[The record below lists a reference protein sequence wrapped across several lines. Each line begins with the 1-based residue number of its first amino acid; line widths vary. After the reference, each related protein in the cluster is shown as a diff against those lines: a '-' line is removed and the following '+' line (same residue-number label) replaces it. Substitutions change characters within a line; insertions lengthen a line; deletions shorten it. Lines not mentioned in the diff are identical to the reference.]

1 MRNLNYK
8 TKTTMQ
14 RLWKGANGG
23 KMEQKKSSFVKELLF
38 TFACVSLGVVLG
50 ALVTATPLS
59 LMHLF
64 LCVAATLVIIA
75 VSALGKGRRTGM
87 LRFFLLVLVAVL
99 AAALF

>member
-1 MRNLNYK
+1 
-8 TKTTMQ
+8 
-14 RLWKGANGG
+14 
-23 KMEQKKSSFVKELLF
+23 MEQKKSSFVKELLF

-50 ALVTATPLS
+50 ALITATPLS

-75 VSALGKGRRTGM
+75 VSVLGKGRRTGM